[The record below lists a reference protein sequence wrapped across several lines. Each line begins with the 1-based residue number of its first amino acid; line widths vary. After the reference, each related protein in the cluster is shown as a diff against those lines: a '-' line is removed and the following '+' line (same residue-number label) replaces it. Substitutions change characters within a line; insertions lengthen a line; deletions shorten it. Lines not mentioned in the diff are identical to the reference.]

1 MDAAEALFIERG
13 YEGTSIRDIA
23 RRASSHL
30 GTLHY
35 FWGNKDAL
43 FRAVCERR
51 FDAIQAEQL
60 RRLRVCRA
68 RLGRGEAVP
77 LAEIVRALVEPPL
90 HVAGA
95 SEAERHSVRL
105 LYGRVLTEPSLVVMR
120 IVREMF
126 RESTALFVELMRAC
140 NPGLSEDGF
149 YWRLTCTLGAFIFTQ
164 SFGDRV
170 AFAAGRRLGA
180 VDWSQVADE
189 VTGFIVRGFET
200 QPAPA
205 ARPPGRRG
213 RVRPRAAGSRRHG

>member
-60 RRLRVCRA
+60 RRLRACRA
-68 RLGRGEAVP
+68 RLGRGDDLD

-95 SEAERHSVRL
+95 SEAERHTVRL
-105 LYGRVLTEPSLVVMR
+105 LYGRVLTEPSVVVMR
-120 IVREMF
+120 IVRDMF
-126 RESTALFVELMRAC
+126 RQSTALFVELMRER
-140 NPGLSEDGF
+140 NPALREDSF
-149 YWRLTCTLGAFIFTQ
+149 YWRLTCAFGAFIFTQ
-164 SFGDRV
+164 AFGDRV
-170 AFAAGRRLGA
+170 TFASGRRLEA

-189 VTGFIVRGFET
+189 VTGFIVRGFEA
-200 QPAPA
+200 QPAQPV
-205 ARPPGRRG
+205 RRGGRR
-213 RVRPRAAGSRRHG
+213 RA

>member
-51 FDAIQAEQL
+51 FDTIQAEQL
-60 RRLRVCRA
+60 RRLRACRA
-68 RLGRGEAVP
+68 RLGRGDD
-77 LAEIVRALVEPPL
+77 LRLTEIVRALVEPPL
-90 HVAGA
+90 HVVGA

-105 LYGRVLTEPSLVVMR
+105 LYGRVLTEPSAVVMR
-120 IVREMF
+120 IVRDMF
-126 RESTALFVELMRAC
+126 RDSTALFVELMRAC
-140 NPGLSEDGF
+140 SPNLSEDGF
-149 YWRLTCTLGAFIFTQ
+149 YWRLTCTLGAFIFAQ

-189 VTGFIVRGFET
+189 VTGFIVRGFEA
-200 QPAPA
+200 QPAPRA
-205 ARPPGRRG
+205 PRGGRR
-213 RVRPRAAGSRRHG
+213 RA

>member
-35 FWGNKDAL
+35 FWGSKQAL

-60 RRLRVCRA
+60 RRLRACRA
-68 RLGRGEAVP
+68 RLRRGDDLE

-95 SEAERHSVRL
+95 SEAERHTVRL
-105 LYGRVLTEPSLVVMR
+105 LYGRVLTEPSVVVMR
-120 IVREMF
+120 IVRDMF
-126 RESTALFVELMRAC
+126 RQSTALFVELMRERS
-140 NPGLSEDGF
+140 PDLSEDSF

-180 VDWSQVADE
+180 VDWSRVADE
-189 VTGFIVRGFET
+189 VTGFIVRGFEA
-200 QPAPA
+200 QPAQPV
-205 ARPPGRRG
+205 RRG
-213 RVRPRAAGSRRHG
+213 GRIRRGA

>member
-13 YEGTSIRDIA
+13 YEGASIRDIA

-51 FDAIQAEQL
+51 FDPIQAEQL
-60 RRLRVCRA
+60 RRLRACRS
-68 RLGRGEAVP
+68 RPGPDTGLD
-77 LAEIVRALVEPPL
+77 LAAIVRALVEPPL
-90 HVAGA
+90 YVAGA
-95 SEAERHSVRL
+95 SEVEQHVVRL
-105 LYGRVLTEPSLVVMR
+105 LYGRVLTEPSEVVMR

-149 YWRLTCTLGAFIFTQ
+149 YWRLTCTFGAFIFTQ

-170 AFAAGRRLGA
+170 AFASGRRLEA

-189 VTGFIVRGFET
+189 VTGFIVRGFEA
-200 QPAPA
+200 QPAPSA
-205 ARPPGRRG
+205 PRVE
-213 RVRPRAAGSRRHG
+213 RVRRRATSVRRAR

>member
-60 RRLRVCRA
+60 RRLRACRT
-68 RLGRGEAVP
+68 RLLREGE
-77 LAEIVRALVEPPL
+77 LELSEIVRALVEPPL

-95 SEAERHSVRL
+95 DAPERHTVRL
-105 LYGRVLTEPSLVVMR
+105 LYGRVLTEPSVVVMR
-120 IVREMF
+120 IVRDLF
-126 RESTALFVELMRAC
+126 RQSTALFVELMRQRSS
-140 NPGLSEDGF
+140 GLSEDSF
-149 YWRLTCTLGAFIFTQ
+149 YWRLTCAFGAFIFTQ

-170 AFAAGRRLGA
+170 AFASGRQLKS

-189 VTGFIVRGFET
+189 VTGFIVRGFE
-200 QPAPA
+200 APA
-205 ARPPGRRG
+205 EQPTRPGARSRQ
-213 RVRPRAAGSRRHG
+213 RAAGGRIRV